1 MNKIYYFLLGLLVLV
16 SIGLVGILVVRADQS
31 DKFFK
36 YQELQK
42 ERTYEPN

>member
-16 SIGLVGILVVRADQS
+16 SIGLVGILVVRADQA

-36 YQELQK
+36 HQESQK